1 MINATDQLSA
11 LNVLEG
17 RPVGKPAPGTTRP
30 EAREAADEFEA
41 AFLSELLGHMFEG
54 LETDGPFGGGH
65 GEEMMRSMLVN
76 EYGKSVAARGG
87 LGISDTVYKELIL
100 LQEGN

>member
-1 MINATDQLSA
+1 MTDATAQLSA
-11 LNVLEG
+11 INLLQG
-17 RPVGKPAPGTTRP
+17 RSVDKPAPGTTRS
-30 EAREAADEFEA
+30 EAQEAANEFEA

-65 GEEMMRSMLVN
+65 GEKMMRSMLVN
-76 EYGKSVAARGG
+76 EYGKSIAARGG
-87 LGISDTVYKELIL
+87 LGISDTVYKELIT